1 MRPYEVMVIFDVG
14 TEPPAIQAVVDRL
27 LETIRAS
34 DGAPGHVDRW
44 GRRPFAYE
52 VKHRREGYYVVVELS
67 GEAKTVAEIDRL
79 LSLADEVLRFKVIR
93 IPDKIAARLASGG
106 GIHPRSGSRG
116 PASRPQGGRGPR
128 SDAGR
133 PGNAERPG
141 ALGPAS
147 TPVQTSGAESAASAG
162 RSAAGEDEE
171 PGTSGPGGG
180 AETAAEEGAPPGAAT
195 DAAAPAAG

>member
-67 GEAKTVAEIDRL
+67 GGAKTVAEIDRL

-106 GIHPRSGSRG
+106 GTHQRTGGRGPSSRG
-116 PASRPQGGRGPR
+116 QGGRGPR
-128 SDAGR
+128 SDGGR
-133 PGNAERPG
+133 PGNGERPG
-141 ALGPAS
+141 TAEPAQS
-147 TPVQTSGAESAASAG
+147 QTADAG
-162 RSAAGEDEE
+162 RADGAGRTTAGEDEG
-171 PGTSGPGGG
+171 PGTSGLGGG

-195 DAAAPAAG
+195 GAAAPAAG